1 MPDKGEKQRK
11 SKRKDKRKNRNVNIN
26 WGMNLLKRIKVNLLE
41 IIENKKA
48 NLKKYIINCM
58 KMTGIKI
65 SIVTILALGFST
77 AFFFNSVYAL
87 AGSGTAKDPYIVSI
101 EDELR
106 DVLLTKSTK
115 SWVYVGVK
123 KSITITRIL
132 ASIY

>member
-26 WGMNLLKRIKVNLLE
+26 LGMNLLKRIKVNLLE

-65 SIVTILALGFST
+65 SIVTIFALGFRR
-77 AFFFNSVYAL
+77 AL
-87 AGSGTAKDPYIVSI
+87 YLV
-101 EDELR
+101 LR
-106 DVLLTKSTK
+106 SPLIS
-115 SWVYVGVK
+115 
-123 KSITITRIL
+123 
-132 ASIY
+132 